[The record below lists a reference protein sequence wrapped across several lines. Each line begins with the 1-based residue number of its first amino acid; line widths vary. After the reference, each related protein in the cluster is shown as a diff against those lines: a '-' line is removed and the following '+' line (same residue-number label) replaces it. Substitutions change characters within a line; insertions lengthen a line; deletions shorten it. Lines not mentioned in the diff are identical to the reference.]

1 MATPLFDAV
10 KKYASAHTVRLHTP
24 GHSAKSG
31 VLSPFAPVL
40 PLDVTELPGLDSL
53 YEADGPILQSEQQA
67 ASLFGAGRTLISAGG
82 CTLAIQTMLALCGA
96 KKVAMGRGAHK
107 SAVNACALLDI
118 QPLWLYPNASGVI
131 SPDAVEA
138 VLDGS
143 VGAVY
148 LTSPN
153 YYGQLCDVAAI
164 AEVCRKKDVLLL
176 VDNAHGSHLA
186 FGKRNLH
193 PLALGA
199 DFTADSAHKTLPVL
213 TGGAWLH
220 IKNAAHAVGAK
231 DAMALFGSTSPSYL
245 TMCSLD
251 LAADW
256 LLRQG
261 RAAFER
267 LEEEVSQLK
276 QMALELNI
284 LPDFTLC
291 DPMRLTLHT
300 AKVGVRGADA
310 AAYLAEQGI
319 TAEYA
324 DEGYAVLIF
333 TPFHTG
339 ADLQKVAKA
348 LPGVLGLTKTNL
360 GQAAFACTPKATV
373 LTPRQAALSAKAT
386 VSVAQALG
394 QIAASAVCICPP
406 GVPILLP
413 GERIDAQA
421 VEQMQQNGITQLQ
434 VVKQ

>member
-1 MATPLFDAV
+1 MATPLYDAV
-10 KKYASAHTVRLHTP
+10 KQYASAHRVRLHTP

-31 VLSPFAPVL
+31 VLSPFAPIL

-67 ASLFGAGRTLISAGG
+67 ATLFGAGRTLISAGG
-82 CTLAIQTMLALCGA
+82 CTLAIQAMLALSGA
-96 KKVAMGRGAHK
+96 KKVAMGRNAHK

-118 QPLWLYPNASGVI
+118 QPLWLYPDESGVV
-131 SPDAVEA
+131 SPHAVES

-164 AEVCRKKDVLLL
+164 ARVCHKKGALLL

-186 FGKRNLH
+186 FGKHNLH
-193 PLALGA
+193 PLALEA

-220 IKNAAHAVGAK
+220 IKNKAHAAGAK
-231 DAMALFGSTSPSYL
+231 DAMSLFGSTSPSYL

-261 RAAFER
+261 QAAFGA
-267 LEEEVSQLK
+267 LEEEVRQLK

-291 DPMRLTLHT
+291 DPVRLTLHT
-300 AKVGVRGADA
+300 AKEGVRGTDA
-310 AAYLAEQGI
+310 AAYLARQGI
-319 TAEYA
+319 AAEYA
-324 DEGYAVLIF
+324 DEGYVVLIF

-339 ADLQKVAKA
+339 ADLQKVAGA
-348 LPGVLGLTKTNL
+348 LPGVLGLTKTDL
-360 GQAAFACTPKATV
+360 GQSTFAFAPKTAV

-386 VSVAQALG
+386 VPVAQALG
-394 QIAASAVCICPP
+394 QIAANAVCICPP

-413 GERIDAQA
+413 GERVDAQA